1 MRRPYM
7 LPTSYIFFHL
17 VSVFMRVSGG
27 YAVVAL
33 LCLLLLSLV
42 HDLYIKIM
50 LGITIVL
57 MQALMALQC
66 LQNVK

>member
-1 MRRPYM
+1 M
-7 LPTSYIFFHL
+7 LTTSYTFFHT
-17 VSVFMRVSGG
+17 VSVFMRVSGIF
-27 YAVVAL
+27 AVVAL
-33 LCLLLLSLV
+33 VCLLLLSLV
-42 HDLYIKIM
+42 HDLYVKIM